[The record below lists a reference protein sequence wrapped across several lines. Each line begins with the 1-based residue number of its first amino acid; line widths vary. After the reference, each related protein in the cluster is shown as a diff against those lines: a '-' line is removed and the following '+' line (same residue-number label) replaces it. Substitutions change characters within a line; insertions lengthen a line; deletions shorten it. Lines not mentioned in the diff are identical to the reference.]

1 MLPGEDSV
9 EGFDFGDDWDAVE
22 QHLGGG
28 TRRGEGAGAGM
39 DTLDVSVQKAGSVDR
54 IGYGIVLG
62 SFGSTDNSLE
72 ADQYRQRLSTLVPS
86 LTAGLRTCSVAE
98 GLLVVYGDYSGW
110 RDPKARDDLKRLQDL
125 TINGQQL
132 FPTAMLTEIKPVR
145 DPASIAEDELLWAR
159 VKYPDIRVLYTLEV
173 AIWSDFESGTLT
185 SDQRR
190 REAIRHARS
199 LRQNGFP
206 AFYHHDESRNMSM
219 VTIGVFDHSAIDA
232 SSGLKSAQVER
243 LILDFPQ
250 RMVNGEP
257 LMTLYDPQDPSK
269 GGRSQP
275 PRLVEVPKL

>member
-1 MLPGEDSV
+1 MLPGEDS
-9 EGFDFGDDWDAVE
+9 EAGFDFGGDWDAVE

-28 TRRGEGAGAGM
+28 TSRGSAAASDADSLE
-39 DTLDVSVQKAGSVDR
+39 LSLQKAGSVHR

-62 SFGSTDNSLE
+62 SFGSVENSLE
-72 ADQYRQRLSTLVPS
+72 ADQYRQRLSVLVPT
-86 LTAGLRTCSVAE
+86 LTSGLRTCSVAE
-98 GLLVVYGDYSGW
+98 GSLVVYGDYSGW
-110 RDPKARDDLKRLQDL
+110 RDQKAREDLKRLRDL
-125 TINGQQL
+125 TVNGQQL

-145 DPASIAEDELLWAR
+145 DPASIGEDELLWVR
-159 VKYPDIRVLYTLEV
+159 VQYPDIRVLYTLEV

-190 REAIRHARS
+190 REAIQYART
-199 LRQNGFP
+199 LRQQGFP
-206 AFYHHDESRNMSM
+206 AFYHHDEVRNMSM